1 MRRRAGY
8 RAQFCAQPLRHAG
21 AGVLVAW
28 LGIRAWP
35 GTPVATGARPVGR
48 QRIDTQP
55 AALAQRPESGRSG
68 GPQHGPERA
77 LRQHHAGAG
86 RGHVGGFIGGSGWQ
100 YRLCRSAGP
109 AYPAPAGA
117 ASPRALVDSGGAGRR
132 HSGLPGGYRR
142 APVAPRP
149 RAEAGRADFP
159 AGRAA
164 IHLAGMEGAQTV
176 DLISIQHLGVGQ
188 RLMDIN
194 LTLKAGEM
202 LGVIGA
208 NGAGKSTL
216 LHCLAGIQDHQGE
229 IHLAGTAIRTI
240 PERQRAQQLGFLPQS
255 NSSAWALTVRDV
267 ISLGRLP
274 WGDDKAAA
282 AAGVDAWLD
291 RQVDQLSG
299 GQQARVWLARV
310 LAGQPR
316 VILADE
322 PVASLDLFQQ
332 QNVLRLLRRYA
343 QSGRAVMLSVH
354 DLSLAARY

>member
-1 MRRRAGY
+1 M
-8 RAQFCAQPLRHAG
+8 
-21 AGVLVAW
+21 
-28 LGIRAWP
+28 
-35 GTPVATGARPVGR
+35 
-48 QRIDTQP
+48 
-55 AALAQRPESGRSG
+55 
-68 GPQHGPERA
+68 
-77 LRQHHAGAG
+77 
-86 RGHVGGFIGGSGWQ
+86 
-100 YRLCRSAGP
+100 
-109 AYPAPAGA
+109 
-117 ASPRALVDSGGAGRR
+117 
-132 HSGLPGGYRR
+132 
-142 APVAPRP
+142 
-149 RAEAGRADFP
+149 
-159 AGRAA
+159 
-164 IHLAGMEGAQTV
+164 

-194 LTLKAGEM
+194 LNLKAGEM

-255 NSSAWALTVRDV
+255 SSSAWALTVRDV

-274 WGDDKAAA
+274 WGDDNADAIARAAA

-354 DLSLAARY
+354 DLSLAARYCDRLCLLHEGQLLALGTPAEVLTSAHLQQAFQIDAHIDLDSDPPIIIPR

>member
-1 MRRRAGY
+1 M
-8 RAQFCAQPLRHAG
+8 
-21 AGVLVAW
+21 
-28 LGIRAWP
+28 
-35 GTPVATGARPVGR
+35 
-48 QRIDTQP
+48 
-55 AALAQRPESGRSG
+55 
-68 GPQHGPERA
+68 
-77 LRQHHAGAG
+77 
-86 RGHVGGFIGGSGWQ
+86 
-100 YRLCRSAGP
+100 
-109 AYPAPAGA
+109 
-117 ASPRALVDSGGAGRR
+117 
-132 HSGLPGGYRR
+132 
-142 APVAPRP
+142 
-149 RAEAGRADFP
+149 
-159 AGRAA
+159 
-164 IHLAGMEGAQTV
+164 

-216 LHCLAGIQDHQGE
+216 LHCLAGIQDYQGE
-229 IHLAGTAIRTI
+229 IRLAGAAIKAM

-255 NSSAWALTVRDV
+255 STSAWALTVRDV

-274 WGDDKAAA
+274 WNDSNAEAITQAAA
-282 AAGVDAWLD
+282 VAGVDAWLD

-343 QSGRAVMLSVH
+343 QSGRAVMLSIH
-354 DLSLAARY
+354 DLSLAARYCDRLCLLHEGQLLSLGKPAEVLTSAHLQQAFQIDAHIDLGSDPPIIIPR

>member
-1 MRRRAGY
+1 TRPSADTG
-8 RAQFCAQPLRHAG
+8 
-21 AGVLVAW
+21 
-28 LGIRAWP
+28 
-35 GTPVATGARPVGR
+35 GT
-48 QRIDTQP
+48 
-55 AALAQRPESGRSG
+55 
-68 GPQHGPERA
+68 
-77 LRQHHAGAG
+77 
-86 RGHVGGFIGGSGWQ
+86 
-100 YRLCRSAGP
+100 
-109 AYPAPAGA
+109 
-117 ASPRALVDSGGAGRR
+117 GRR
-132 HSGLPGGYRR
+132 HSGLRSRHGGAPAAARTRTQTRR
-142 APVAPRP
+142 AHL
-149 RAEAGRADFP
+149 P
-159 AGRAA
+159 ARRTAV
-164 IHLAGMEGAQTV
+164 HLAGLEGAQAV

-255 NSSAWALTVRDV
+255 SSSAWALTVRDV

-274 WGDDKAAA
+274 WGDDNADAIARAAA

-322 PVASLDLFQQ
+322 
-332 QNVLRLLRRYA
+332 
-343 QSGRAVMLSVH
+343 
-354 DLSLAARY
+354 